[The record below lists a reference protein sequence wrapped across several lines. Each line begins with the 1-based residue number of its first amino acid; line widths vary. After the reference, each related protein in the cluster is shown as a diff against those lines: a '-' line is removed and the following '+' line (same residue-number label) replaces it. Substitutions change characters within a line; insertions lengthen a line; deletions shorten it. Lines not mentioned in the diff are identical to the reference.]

1 MNNKMLLLPFLIT
14 LVGCQNS
21 VQESTIFEST
31 YSSQIASHDYIEII
45 DKTIKWRDLF
55 NINQL
60 HYYAYIYSLTCG
72 HCQNIKDLVID
83 KALQIDY
90 FYFIEFNKEE
100 IPIIQDAST
109 SLYKND
115 VDEMGILGTP
125 SLIEIYNKTSIYNV
139 AGEKEITK
147 IVANLE

>member
-1 MNNKMLLLPFLIT
+1 MNNKMLLFPFLIT

-45 DKTIKWRDLF
+45 DKTIKWCDLF
-55 NINQL
+55 NVNQV

-72 HCQNIKDLVID
+72 HCHNIKDLVID